1 MFSTARST
9 FYLEA
14 PSLER
19 LFISSALK
27 LVDDAVGLKHVSP
40 LDRHTLSV
48 NSDSIENLL
57 LIWLNE
63 VIQLFNSTQFL
74 PRQIYFNG
82 FDGKV
87 INAILMGEKH
97 DPIRHGHLEKMPLFR
112 ADQIRFRGWI
122 EGDNSFS
129 LQLDKETP
137 SPLSIQAV

>member
-1 MFSTARST
+1 MFSSSRSP

-40 LDRHTLSV
+40 TERHSLSLK
-48 NSDSIENLL
+48 SETIESLL
-57 LIWLNE
+57 LVWLNE
-63 VIQLFNSTQFL
+63 VLQLFNTTHFL

-97 DPIRHGHLEKMPLFR
+97 DPIRHGHLEKMPLLR
-112 ADQIRFRGWI
+112 AEQIQFRGWI

-129 LQLDKETP
+129 LQVDKETP
-137 SPLSIQAV
+137 LPLTVQAV

>member
-1 MFSTARST
+1 MFSSSRSS

-40 LDRHTLSV
+40 IERHSLSLK
-48 NSDSIENLL
+48 SETIESLL
-57 LIWLNE
+57 LVWLNE
-63 VIQLFNSTQFL
+63 VIQLFNTTQFL

-82 FDGKV
+82 FDGKF

-97 DPIRHGHLEKMPLFR
+97 DPIRHGHLEKMPLLR
-112 ADQIRFRGWI
+112 AEQIQFRGWI

-129 LQLDKETP
+129 LQVDKETP
-137 SPLSIQAV
+137 LPLTVQAV